1 MHGTGGR
8 SPSRGDHNYA
18 QHVRG
23 KRSGSDTQ
31 AKSPPL
37 KPRGR
42 GGRSQGNRGMY
53 DQLNMASLMILQGE
67 PRLSGRQRKGGGG
80 SQGGGDF
87 NTTSNT
93 QSFSGGKGS

>member
-8 SPSRGDHNYA
+8 SPSPGDHNYA

-23 KRSGSDTQ
+23 KRRSSD
-31 AKSPPL
+31 SPPA
-37 KPRGR
+37 KREPRKGRGR
-42 GGRSQGNRGMY
+42 SKGNRGMY

-67 PRLSGRQRKGGGG
+67 PRLSGRRGKGGGG
-80 SQGGGDF
+80 SQGGGNF

-93 QSFSGGKGS
+93 QSFSGGKR